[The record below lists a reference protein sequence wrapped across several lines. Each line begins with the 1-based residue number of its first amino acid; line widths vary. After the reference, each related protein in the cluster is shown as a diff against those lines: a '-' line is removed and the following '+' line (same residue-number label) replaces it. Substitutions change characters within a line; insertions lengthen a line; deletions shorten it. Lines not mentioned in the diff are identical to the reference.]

1 MQHVPMNDSQLTWTS
16 LLIRPNSI
24 DCFGWGEGP
33 LVVLLYVRCTSCL
46 GLFCTKLS
54 SRPSSKSQ
62 TGKYVVRAED
72 LPRASKLPCAQRPL
86 TRAEFEKY
94 T

>member
-1 MQHVPMNDSQLTWTS
+1 MITS
-16 LLIRPNSI
+16 LFKLRASI
-24 DCFGWGEGP
+24 PPTVIW
-33 LVVLLYVRCTSCL
+33 SCL
-46 GLFCTKLS
+46 LGYVFIYWA
-54 SRPSSKSQ
+54 Q

-72 LPRASKLPCAQRPL
+72 LPRASKLPCAQEPM